1 MGREQRQFI
10 QFIAALTMLIDHIG
24 MVFFPSVIGFRAIGR
39 LSFPLFAFGIA
50 EGVRYTHCF
59 WRYFG
64 RILLTAVLSQPI
76 YMLLFGITQGNPL
89 FMLAWGAAA
98 LYFFRQ
104 GKKAVAAVLLIGSYF
119 ADMSYGWYGVWTIFC
134 FGLYAERKSLCFYGQ
149 LLLNILYGLK
159 TRAWIQL
166 LSLFSFGWEMA
177 CGGVFKKTAALFLL
191 CVLSP
196 ASTGALGHQGR
207 NLIVHFLPKLW
218 YNFT

>member
-24 MVFFPSVIGFRAIGR
+24 MVFFPIAIGFRAIGR

-98 LYFFRQ
+98 LQ
-104 GKKAVAAVLLIGSYF
+104 IKN
-119 ADMSYGWYGVWTIFC
+119 
-134 FGLYAERKSLCFYGQ
+134 E
-149 LLLNILYGLK
+149 
-159 TRAWIQL
+159 
-166 LSLFSFGWEMA
+166 
-177 CGGVFKKTAALFLL
+177 
-191 CVLSP
+191 
-196 ASTGALGHQGR
+196 
-207 NLIVHFLPKLW
+207 
-218 YNFT
+218 

>member
-39 LSFPLFAFGIA
+39 HSLPQFAFGIA

-104 GKKAVAAVLLIGSYF
+104 RKKAVAAVLLIGSYF

-134 FGLYAERKSLCFYGQ
+134 FGLYAERESLCFYGQ

-159 TRAWIQL
+159 TRAWMAFWMGNGVWRRFQKNCRVI
-166 LSLFSFGWEMA
+166 SFMCFIPCIYWCFG
-177 CGGVFKKTAALFLL
+177 
-191 CVLSP
+191 
-196 ASTGALGHQGR
+196 ASRQESHSTFFAE
-207 NLIVHFLPKLW
+207 IVV
-218 YNFT
+218 

>member
-24 MVFFPSVIGFRAIGR
+24 MVFFPSAIGFRAIGR

-104 GKKAVAAVLLIGSYF
+104 RKKAVAAVLLIGSYF

-134 FGLYAERKSLCFYGQ
+134 FGLYAERESLCFYGQ
-149 LLLNILYGLK
+149 LLLNILYGL
-159 TRAWIQL
+159 
-166 LSLFSFGWEMA
+166 
-177 CGGVFKKTAALFLL
+177 
-191 CVLSP
+191 
-196 ASTGALGHQGR
+196 
-207 NLIVHFLPKLW
+207 
-218 YNFT
+218 